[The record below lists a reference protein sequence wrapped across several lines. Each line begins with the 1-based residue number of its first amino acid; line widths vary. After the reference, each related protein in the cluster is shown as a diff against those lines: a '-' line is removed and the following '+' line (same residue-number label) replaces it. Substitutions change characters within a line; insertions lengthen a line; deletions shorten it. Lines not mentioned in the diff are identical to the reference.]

1 MAQITVAAV
10 QMTCTTDPAQN
21 LAHAEELVRQA
32 PPKGRRSFCCPS
44 CLNAR
49 TFVRSAGMSITT
61 MRCR

>member
-32 PPKGRRSFCCPS
+32 AAKGAQIVLLPELF
-44 CLNAR
+44 
-49 TFVRSAGMSITT
+49 
-61 MRCR
+61 